1 MRYILHRV
9 NHSVWFGQDLF
20 HTNTVEGLWS
30 QIKRLSNNFSGLT
43 LNMIEKMEYNGI
55 NVKNYLDGWICYA
68 LFLRNVERRKLS
80 SLNTK
85 NYLIEHLKEF

>member
-1 MRYILHRV
+1 MRYILLRV

-30 QIKRLSNNFSGLT
+30 QFKRLSNNFSGLT

-55 NVKNYLDGWICYA
+55 NVKNY
-68 LFLRNVERRKLS
+68 
-80 SLNTK
+80 
-85 NYLIEHLKEF
+85 

>member
-1 MRYILHRV
+1 MGCILHRV
-9 NHSVWFGQDLF
+9 NHSVWFGQGLF

-55 NVKNYLDGWICYA
+55 NVKNYLDGWICYG

-85 NYLIEHLKEF
+85 NYLIELLKEF